1 MEEEKRINEKLN
13 CIRNEMTHLWGSV
26 FIIGGGSF
34 SLILNGSTSKE
45 FLAGA
50 IGTIIYVIAWLLFM
64 FGFCAYKYTSQN
76 RKYSQK

>member
-1 MEEEKRINEKLN
+1 MEEEKQLSEKLN

-34 SLILNGSTSKE
+34 SLILNGSTFKE

-50 IGTIIYVIAWLLFM
+50 IGTIIAMIF
-64 FGFCAYKYTSQN
+64 AYAYFIRREETLRIVNNTGDK
-76 RKYSQK
+76 K

>member
-50 IGTIIYVIAWLLFM
+50 IGTIIAVIF
-64 FGFCAYKYTSQN
+64 AYAYFIRREETLRIVNNIGDK
-76 RKYSQK
+76 K